1 MPFDAHFMFLR
12 MHSSEAAPPLCVSW
26 LLSSQRHYGALQGRS
41 KLECIEE
48 FGKDQVKIWR
58 NAFDIPPPLVSDHS
72 PAFPGND
79 PMYEG
84 INHDLLPRGEC
95 LKDTLARCSPF
106 WEECVEPELR
116 EGRSVVIAAHGHS
129 IRALVKRLDGISD
142 EDISKISMPNGIP
155 LVYHLDEELRP
166 IRQQG
171 AGGGEGSSS
180 HDLLSGVFLGEIPK
194 VKANDMGI
202 LELASSG
209 SDQQ

>member
-1 MPFDAHFMFLR
+1 
-12 MHSSEAAPPLCVSW
+12 
-26 LLSSQRHYGALQGRS
+26 
-41 KLECIEE
+41 
-48 FGKDQVKIWR
+48 
-58 NAFDIPPPLVSDHS
+58 
-72 PAFPGND
+72 
-79 PMYEG
+79 
-84 INHDLLPRGEC
+84 
-95 LKDTLARCSPF
+95 
-106 WEECVEPELR
+106 
-116 EGRSVVIAAHGHS
+116 
-129 IRALVKRLDGISD
+129 
-142 EDISKISMPNGIP
+142 MPNGIP